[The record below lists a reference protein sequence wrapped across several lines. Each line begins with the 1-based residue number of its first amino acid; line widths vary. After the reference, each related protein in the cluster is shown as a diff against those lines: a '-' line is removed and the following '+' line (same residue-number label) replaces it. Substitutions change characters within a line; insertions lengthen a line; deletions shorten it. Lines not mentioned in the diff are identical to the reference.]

1 MNLWDEVEL
10 IANLE
15 ELSKKGEIEEKEKR
29 EKDFQM
35 RWALQDEWA
44 FIVWRRKTIPREQS
58 IMKNIMNA
66 FKVVKDNTGK

>member
-1 MNLWDEVEL
+1 
-10 IANLE
+10 
-15 ELSKKGEIEEKEKR
+15 
-29 EKDFQM
+29 M